1 MPYWETRS
9 NHIGKLLHHPT
20 SERPAAGERKGQTRR
35 KRAEQRQREEK
46 DSRERSEK
54 TNGARHQPKNKTDQ
68 TSERPQEGGIK
79 GIKSTCLKSVGVI
92 CLRASGVPRP
102 STGGDKIYCCSAHP
116 ASAGARS
123 LARITPLDFNQKFR
137 IPAGTHSLQ
146 STCNPNKIRTRYVP
160 RKPIQDHTNCQP
172 KTMQNSQRTVK
183 PE

>member
-1 MPYWETRS
+1 MPYWETRG

-35 KRAEQRQREEK
+35 KRAEQHQREEK

-54 TNGARHQPKNKTDQ
+54 TNGAGHQPKNKTDQ

-102 STGGDKIYCCSAHP
+102 STGGRQNLLLQC
-116 ASAGARS
+116 
-123 LARITPLDFNQKFR
+123 TPSQCRGQEFSKDNSTR
-137 IPAGTHSLQ
+137 LQ
-146 STCNPNKIRTRYVP
+146 SKVP
-160 RKPIQDHTNCQP
+160 YSCRDSQSAVY
-172 KTMQNSQRTVK
+172 MQSQ
-183 PE
+183 